1 MTALS
6 ERQIQIVRTLVEQA
20 PDHVVGGL
28 SQALS
33 GATPGGAP
41 YDASANALGGVRR
54 LVEAEVA
61 DRTLRNAILQPMI
74 AMCGPPP
81 DDRVLAFPA
90 RALAATWRGLKASE
104 PDLIERLQAAEVLE
118 LSCHHI
124 ADAQDRLAR
133 AAAAGV
139 RARGNPDYAAA
150 SEACDAA
157 RAGGADL
164 FARCLD
170 ITPVVRRALPRLPE
184 WITHTGKETAA
195 NARIAYRDAVAVA
208 DDAGPIFFHMLAGQ
222 LAQRW
227 MVMRLIS
234 AVMDKPTERYLRDS
248 ELAGFCEGL
257 LDEIDQALATIAT
270 LRSDQG
276 RAAAGTAARVVD
288 LTVQRILEI
297 ETNVEMPR
305 DHGWGKR
312 LAKQRA
318 ALAGLVEA
326 RMREAEHCAREALPL
341 HTPRSHKAGG
351 QKARGQAPQLS
362 EPPQPDAVERALTL
376 LTFVDG
382 LNLSS
387 NYGGFSAARNK
398 AVEAL
403 GEFLERYVDSVLDLV
418 RTQDVDDMDH
428 AAAFLEIAAQFSCLI
443 RGEKTGELVRRR
455 AHATLNPDLSHACE
469 A

>member
-1 MTALS
+1 M
-6 ERQIQIVRTLVEQA
+6 
-20 PDHVVGGL
+20 
-28 SQALS
+28 
-33 GATPGGAP
+33 
-41 YDASANALGGVRR
+41 
-54 LVEAEVA
+54 
-61 DRTLRNAILQPMI
+61 
-74 AMCGPPP
+74 
-81 DDRVLAFPA
+81 
-90 RALAATWRGLKASE
+90 
-104 PDLIERLQAAEVLE
+104 
-118 LSCHHI
+118 
-124 ADAQDRLAR
+124 
-133 AAAAGV
+133 
-139 RARGNPDYAAA
+139 
-150 SEACDAA
+150 
-157 RAGGADL
+157 
-164 FARCLD
+164 
-170 ITPVVRRALPRLPE
+170 
-184 WITHTGKETAA
+184 
-195 NARIAYRDAVAVA
+195 
-208 DDAGPIFFHMLAGQ
+208 
-222 LAQRW
+222 
-227 MVMRLIS
+227 
-234 AVMDKPTERYLRDS
+234 
-248 ELAGFCEGL
+248 
-257 LDEIDQALATIAT
+257 
-270 LRSDQG
+270 
-276 RAAAGTAARVVD
+276 
-288 LTVQRILEI
+288 QRILEI

>member
-6 ERQIQIVRTLVEQA
+6 ERQIEIVRTLVGQA
-20 PDHVVGGL
+20 SDHVVGSL

-41 YDASANALGGVRR
+41 DDASANALGGVRR

-81 DDRVLAFPA
+81 DDRALTFPA

-118 LSCHHI
+118 LSCHHVT
-124 ADAQDRLAR
+124 DAQDRLAR
-133 AAAAGV
+133 AAAAGL
-139 RARGNPDYAAA
+139 RARRNPDYAAA
-150 SEACDAA
+150 SDVCDAA

-184 WITHTGKETAA
+184 WITHAGKETSAG
-195 NARIAYRDAVAVA
+195 ARIAYRDAVAVA
-208 DDAGPIFFHMLAGQ
+208 DDAGPLFFHMLAAQ

-257 LDEIDQALATIAT
+257 LDEIDSALATIAT
-270 LRSDQG
+270 LKSGQG
-276 RAAAGTAARVVD
+276 RAAAETAARVVD
-288 LTVQRILEI
+288 LTVHQILEI
-297 ETNVEMPR
+297 ETTVEMPR

-312 LAKQRA
+312 MAKQRA
-318 ALAGLVEA
+318 VLAGVVEA

-341 HTPRSHKAGG
+341 HTPRG
-351 QKARGQAPQLS
+351 QKARLQAPQLS
-362 EPPQPDAVERALTL
+362 EPPQADAVERALTL

-403 GEFLERYVDSVLDLV
+403 GEFLDRYVDAVLDRV
-418 RTQDVDDMDH
+418 RTQDVDDTDQ
-428 AAAFLEIAAQFSCLI
+428 AAAFLEIAAQFSGLI

-455 AHATLNPDLSHACE
+455 AHAALNPDLPQACE